1 MNVNYTLVG
10 TGTYGCV
17 VVPALNTKKSKKLR
31 KNQKILD
38 IFRDNTDNKKIVLK
52 KDGNVTKYDVSKL
65 FKDPYDFIDE
75 YNIISDIMDMCE
87 KYQEIRNLTTRI
99 KEVSIINIENYNIN
113 NDINECLDND
123 YKNVGQI
130 VFQNGGS
137 SLSNMKQMD
146 ISTFVRL
153 FLQFLTFFKKY
164 IELGF
169 VHRDIKPDNMLINS
183 KKISLIDFGLQTHAK
198 NITSEDNEW
207 FMEAKYFVSP
217 PEFAHYVKKPFRQNI
232 DHLKKLIGIKL
243 DQIIPSSFINDEINS
258 FKKHSKVSIDPKKT
272 DIYSIGTILILV
284 LNNLTFPKDYP
295 EIKQKYIDIIKECI
309 RFLPSDRIDI
319 NDLIKEMKQLRKLT
333 RRIKGGCD
341 VCSKYTSKTDINLFD
356 QLDPLNKNINLSH
369 IYPNIHKSKI
379 SNNLNTL

>member
-1 MNVNYTLVG
+1 
-10 TGTYGCV
+10 
-17 VVPALNTKKSKKLR
+17 
-31 KNQKILD
+31 
-38 IFRDNTDNKKIVLK
+38 
-52 KDGNVTKYDVSKL
+52 
-65 FKDPYDFIDE
+65 
-75 YNIISDIMDMCE
+75 
-87 KYQEIRNLTTRI
+87 
-99 KEVSIINIENYNIN
+99 
-113 NDINECLDND
+113 
-123 YKNVGQI
+123 
-130 VFQNGGS
+130 
-137 SLSNMKQMD
+137 MKQMD
-146 ISTFVRL
+146 ISIFVRL

-183 KKISLIDFGLQTHAK
+183 KKISLIDFGLQTNAK

-258 FKKHSKVSIDPKKT
+258 FKKHGKVSIDPKKT
-272 DIYSIGTILILV
+272 DIYSIGTVLILV
-284 LNNLTFPKDYP
+284 FNNLTFPKDYP

-341 VCSKYTSKTDINLFD
+341 VCSNNKYTSKTDINLYD
-356 QLDPLNKNINLSH
+356 KLDPLNKNINLSH
-369 IYPNIHKSKI
+369 IYPNIKSKNQI
-379 SNNLNTL
+379 KYDIIL